1 VGEGRGAAAARAQVA
16 ERGLGEKVQ
25 FLGRFPLERMPSF
38 FAGADALLVSLKD
51 EPIFA
56 MTIPGK
62 VQSYLV
68 SGKPIL
74 AMLNGEGARVVEESG
89 AGLAS
94 PSGDARALADNVR
107 RLMMLDLRER
117 REMGRKGLAYSA
129 REFDRE
135 KLLDQLE
142 TWMSEASTR
151 YPASKG

>member
-1 VGEGRGAAAARAQVA
+1 
-16 ERGLGEKVQ
+16 
-25 FLGRFPLERMPSF
+25 
-38 FAGADALLVSLKD
+38 
-51 EPIFA
+51 
-56 MTIPGK
+56 
-62 VQSYLV
+62 V

-142 TWMSEASTR
+142 TWMSEAGTR